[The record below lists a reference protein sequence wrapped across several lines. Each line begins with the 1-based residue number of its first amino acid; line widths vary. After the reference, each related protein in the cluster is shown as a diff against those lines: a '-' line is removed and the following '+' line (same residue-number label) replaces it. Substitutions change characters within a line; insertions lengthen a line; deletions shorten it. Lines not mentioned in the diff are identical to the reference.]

1 MLLPDSPPWRLH
13 SLPSSCA
20 IVSMLPWKIAWKLVS
35 VVFGRCLWI
44 FEELGQVDE
53 GIDVNDEIMDV
64 EHAACRLGEM
74 N

>member
-1 MLLPDSPPWRLH
+1 
-13 SLPSSCA
+13 
-20 IVSMLPWKIAWKLVS
+20 MLPWKIAWKLVS

-53 GIDVNDEIMDV
+53 GIDVDDEIMDV